1 MVVSDTQSG
10 VNKIIWYY
18 KLSTDSTYK
27 NATDTY
33 TATTANTTRTHTF
46 TGLAQNKTYNAYA
59 VVYDATGRTTQ
70 STTIN
75 VITGTVPTAS
85 GATYTPTTWT
95 KGNVTVTLPTKSGY
109 TTVYTTNGT
118 APTKSSTKYTGAF
131 AVSSNCKINYLYTD
145 GTNIGGAGTVN
156 IGNIDNTAPVLS
168 EIKNSTNG
176 NWTNDK
182 VVLSWT
188 ITENGSGIEKVEY
201 SSDGTNWKGQLGNAE
216 WYGLTR
222 NNARNDKLYF
232 RVIDKVGNISNV
244 KGTTLK
250 IDKTAPTINSL
261 TSANWT
267 NSQNGV
273 VLTAKATD
281 SYSGISYYQ
290 FSTAS
295 NLTANS
301 TGWNAI
307 NNTTSQI
314 TETYSAKSDNTTY
327 YFYVKDAANNVTK
340 TTVVAKLDKVAP
352 TISTDLS
359 GTTDK
364 IATNLNLSM
373 GIKDSAS
380 GLSKITWYYKKSTD
394 TTYTSVTDTYTT
406 MNGAAAGT
414 KTAVTKTKKLTGLIS
429 YTSYDVYA
437 VAYDVAGNKKQSSTK
452 TVKTPIAVAGI
463 GTVKY
468 SKLEYAVAT
477 ANNIKDNTDMT
488 TINMISNTNEV
499 ITINQYQNISL
510 NLNSK
515 DITTHIHLYGEL
527 IVNGDGKLIA
537 KKDDTNVISSIG
549 TLEIKGGTIEG
560 NDKGSAILAWNGS
573 NTTISG
579 GKITSKLGTI
589 SDPICAIKIANENED
604 ISKKPGSLTINGGE
618 ITSSGLN
625 TIQNNYSYTTIK
637 GGNIGNTY
645 SSEGIAHTVEN
656 NGGNLIID
664 GGVITGSTKGSKVY
678 ASSKSTT
685 TISNG
690 KIINTAYL
698 DDSAICAVKVYNENK
713 DRTKNPAYLNITGG
727 EIISQKTSLAI
738 QNGYA
743 YTTIK
748 GGTISNTGG
757 GPAIHNKGGNLT
769 INMVSPGSVIKSN
782 GKNHATIIDGD
793 KGVFSF
799 SKGTIK
805 NVAETNPYCYYN
817 SDTKKSTKG
826 GTWII
831 K

>member
-1 MVVSDTQSG
+1 MAVSDTQSG

-27 NATDTY
+27 NATDSY
-33 TATTANTTRTHTF
+33 TAFTANTSKSHRF
-46 TGLAQNKTYNAYA
+46 TGLTQNKTYNAYA

-85 GATYTPTTWT
+85 GATYTPNTWT

-109 TTVYTTNGT
+109 STVYTTNGT
-118 APTKSSTKYTGAF
+118 APTKDSTKYSAAF
-131 AVSSNCKINYLYTD
+131 TVSNNCKINYLYTD

-201 SSDGTNWKGQLGNAE
+201 SSDGTSWKGQLGNAE

-359 GTTDK
+359 VTTDK

-373 GIKDSAS
+373 GITDSAS

-394 TTYTSVTDTYTT
+394 KTYTSVTDTYTT

-414 KTAVTKTKKLTGLIS
+414 KTAVTKTRKMTGLTS
-429 YTSYDVYA
+429 DTSYNVYA
-437 VAYDVAGNKKQSSTK
+437 VAYDVAGNKKQSSTR
-452 TVKTPIAVAGI
+452 TVTPIAVAEI

-499 ITINQYQNISL
+499 ITINKYQNISL

-515 DITTHIHLYGEL
+515 DITTHIHLYGKL

-560 NDKGSAILAWNGS
+560 NDKGSALLLYDNSTTIISGGKISSRLGTIDDPVCAIKAYNTNKDINVKKINVTITGGEITSSGSCTIENYYSYMTITGGSITNTGEGQAISNLDGGNLEIKNGTITGNS
-573 NTTISG
+573 KASKVLIGPGSTTTISG
-579 GKITSKLGTI
+579 GKII
-589 SDPICAIKIANENED
+589 NNAN
-604 ISKKPGSLTINGGE
+604 
-618 ITSSGLN
+618 ITS
-625 TIQNNYSYTTIK
+625 
-637 GGNIGNTY
+637 
-645 SSEGIAHTVEN
+645 
-656 NGGNLIID
+656 
-664 GGVITGSTKGSKVY
+664 
-678 ASSKSTT
+678 
-685 TISNG
+685 
-690 KIINTAYL
+690 
-698 DDSAICAVKVYNENK
+698 DSICAVKAYKNDETNNEN
-713 DRTKNPAYLNITGG
+713 PAKINITGG
-727 EIISQKTSLAI
+727 EIIATGTSYAI

-743 YTTIK
+743 NMTIT
-748 GGTISNTGG
+748 GGTISNSGG
-757 GPAIHNKGGNLT
+757 GITIHNYEGNLK
-769 INMVSPGSVIKSN
+769 INMSSGTISSNSKSN
-782 GKNHATIIDGD
+782 PTIHNTIG
-793 KGVFSF
+793 GVFTF
-799 SKGTIK
+799 TKGTIR
-805 NVAETNPYCYYN
+805 NTANYYCYYN
-817 SDTKKSTKG
+817 DKTKTGVKG
-826 GTWII
+826 GTW
-831 K
+831 KQ